1 MDDRHADRS
10 AQPRPAGFPPTQTL
24 AGEVLA
30 SAVLLGLALLAAVGV
45 ALLAHLLLPSGY

>member
-1 MDDRHADRS
+1 MDERHADRS
-10 AQPRPAGFPPTQTL
+10 PQLGPTGFPPTQTL

-30 SAVLLGLALLAAVGV
+30 SAVLIGLALLAAVGM